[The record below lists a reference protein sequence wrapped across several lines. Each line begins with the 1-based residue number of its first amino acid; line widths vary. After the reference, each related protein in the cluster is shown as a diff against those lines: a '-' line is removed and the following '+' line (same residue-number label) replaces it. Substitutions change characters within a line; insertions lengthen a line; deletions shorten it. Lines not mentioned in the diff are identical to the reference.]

1 MINVDENSVLELLYA
16 DKETNRY
23 CVTDDENIKKFT
35 SLHNWELNNNEP
47 KTDWFISNEYKY
59 FDVYQYLLGKC
70 KTDEEKDRVALEYK
84 LFEERELLD
93 LLKFLKYFMD
103 TVAKNNLM
111 IGVGRGSS
119 CSCYILFLLDVH
131 QVDSIKYNLDIKEFF
146 K

>member
-1 MINVDENSVLELLYA
+1 MITVDENSVMELLYA

-23 CVTDDENIKKFT
+23 CVTDDERIKKFT
-35 SLHNWELNNNEP
+35 SLHNWELNNNES
-47 KTDWFISNEYKY
+47 KTDWFISNEFKY
-59 FDVYQYLLGKC
+59 FDVYEYLLGKC
-70 KTDEEKDRVALEYK
+70 KTDEERDRVELEYK

-119 CSCYILFLLDVH
+119 CSCYILFLLGVH
-131 QVDSIKYNLDIKEFF
+131 QVNSIKYDLDIKEFF

>member
-1 MINVDENSVLELLYA
+1 
-16 DKETNRY
+16 K
-23 CVTDDENIKKFT
+23 
-35 SLHNWELNNNEP
+35 
-47 KTDWFISNEYKY
+47 
-59 FDVYQYLLGKC
+59 
-70 KTDEEKDRVALEYK
+70 LEYK
-84 LFEERELLD
+84 LFEKRELLD